1 MKNTKII
8 STEPEP
14 CFTAVITEF
23 ILFRPTCL
31 YSEFIIYHF
40 THETDPRNIVINYFF
55 STLIRFRSLILS
67 NCCCSCNTWNKI
79 AYVCTVQLLNI
90 NWQKNI
96 TQNYL
101 HAKQHNTAKIP
112 RNGGYKSH
120 NNKTTMYATEYV
132 RRVEAA
138 AAAVAATKHNTQYK
152 YEKYKIKCDKKN
164 YTRAH
169 FFIILLALLYLLW
182 VTTGTAWTA
191 RETPYFANLST
202 YLP

>member
-55 STLIRFRSLILS
+55 STLIRFRSLMLS

-112 RNGGYKSH
+112 RNGDTNRTTTKLQCTRRNTYDVWKPPPPPLPPRSTTH
-120 NNKTTMYATEYV
+120 NIN
-132 RRVEAA
+132 
-138 AAAVAATKHNTQYK
+138 TKNTK
-152 YEKYKIKCDKKN
+152 
-164 YTRAH
+164 
-169 FFIILLALLYLLW
+169 
-182 VTTGTAWTA
+182 
-191 RETPYFANLST
+191 
-202 YLP
+202 